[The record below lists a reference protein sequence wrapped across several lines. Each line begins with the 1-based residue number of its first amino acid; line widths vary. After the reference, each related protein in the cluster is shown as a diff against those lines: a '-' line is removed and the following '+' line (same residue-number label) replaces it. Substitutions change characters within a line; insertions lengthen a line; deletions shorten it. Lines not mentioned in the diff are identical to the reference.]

1 MSPAAMLLKQKFA
14 HRDEQLKLS
23 NLLTVI
29 SIALLIM
36 GLAIGTVGGEI
47 DKGNFASP
55 FVGSVAACTVMFLIL
70 GAIACTLAYKAYMVV
85 LKIPR

>member
-29 SIALLIM
+29 SIVLLIV
-36 GLAIGTVGGEI
+36 GLVIGAVGWEI
-47 DKGNFASP
+47 DSDSP
-55 FVGSVAACTVMFLIL
+55 FVGVAGACTMAFLVL
-70 GAIACTLAYKAYMVV
+70 GTIACTLAYKAYMIV